1 MRVLV
6 INGPNLDLLGTREP
20 ETYGTNTLADLE
32 AMVSKW
38 ASGMGVEVISSQSNH
53 EGEII
58 ELIHEF
64 DGGGIVLNP
73 GAFTHT
79 SHAIADAIRGVDT
92 PVVETHISNLRER
105 EPWRAVSLMA
115 SACARTI
122 YGRGLA
128 GYRDAMRHLVNRLAM
143 PFDTVRYGPHP
154 DNVADLR
161 QGGGSVLV
169 VLVHGGLWLHH
180 FERDTVESLAVDL
193 TKRGFDTLNVE
204 YRRLGAGGGWPGSP
218 HDVLTS
224 FDHIRY
230 LDRDHDR
237 VVALSH
243 SAGGQLSTWAAERTV
258 SGVALH
264 VAMSPLLDLGKAVAD
279 GDVGAA
285 ECQRLLDAGAP
296 SKTLPA
302 RVATVWAHAAD
313 DQIVPVERSRELA
326 EEAGIELIVPE
337 VDHFTLL
344 DPTKPHWIDVL
355 KLIEESK

>member
-122 YGRGLA
+122 YEEGSPATG
-128 GYRDAMRHLVNRLAM
+128 M
-143 PFDTVRYGPHP
+143 PCVTSSIAWPCHSTPCDTVRTP
-154 DNVADLR
+154 
-161 QGGGSVLV
+161 
-169 VLVHGGLWLHH
+169 
-180 FERDTVESLAVDL
+180 T
-193 TKRGFDTLNVE
+193 T
-204 YRRLGAGGGWPGSP
+204 SP
-218 HDVLTS
+218 
-224 FDHIRY
+224 IC
-230 LDRDHDR
+230 DR
-237 VVALSH
+237 AE
-243 SAGGQLSTWAAERTV
+243 AAF
-258 SGVALH
+258 S
-264 VAMSPLLDLGKAVAD
+264 
-279 GDVGAA
+279 
-285 ECQRLLDAGAP
+285 
-296 SKTLPA
+296 
-302 RVATVWAHAAD
+302 
-313 DQIVPVERSRELA
+313 
-326 EEAGIELIVPE
+326 
-337 VDHFTLL
+337 
-344 DPTKPHWIDVL
+344 
-355 KLIEESK
+355 